1 MKKGIII
8 VLAIILVMI
17 ISTIC
22 IININNSKN
31 EKIYSQENEQFE
43 ILFKEYS
50 KIIAGEILG
59 DVTIVMDESTYTN
72 FVTGEK
78 YNQEHIDRIKGFE
91 ITGSS
96 NSKLLVLKVTN
107 YNDKDK
113 SVIISCTED
122 EHVHQTLVK
131 FGVSDGKLVKKN

>member
-78 YNQEHIDRIKGFE
+78 YTQEHIDIIKGFE
-91 ITGSS
+91 ITGSP

>member
-78 YNQEHIDRIKGFE
+78 YSQEHIDRIKGFE

-107 YNDKDK
+107 YSDKDK
-113 SVIISCTED
+113 SVIISCTEE

-131 FGVSDGKLVKKN
+131 FAVSDGKLVKKN

>member
-43 ILFKEYS
+43 ILIQILLQVKN
-50 KIIAGEILG
+50 IAKNIL
-59 DVTIVMDESTYTN
+59 IE
-72 FVTGEK
+72 
-78 YNQEHIDRIKGFE
+78 
-91 ITGSS
+91 
-96 NSKLLVLKVTN
+96 
-107 YNDKDK
+107 
-113 SVIISCTED
+113 
-122 EHVHQTLVK
+122 
-131 FGVSDGKLVKKN
+131 

>member
-78 YNQEHIDRIKGFE
+78 YSQEHIDRIKGFE

>member
-1 MKKGIII
+1 MKKVIII
-8 VLAIILVMI
+8 VL
-17 ISTIC
+17 STVLAVALLAIC
-22 IININNSKN
+22 ITMAINSAN
-31 EKIYSQENEQFE
+31 EKVFAQEDGQFE

-78 YNQEHIDRIKGFE
+78 YTQEHIDRIKGFE
-91 ITGSS
+91 ITGSP
-96 NSKLLVLKVTN
+96 NSKLLILKVTN

-122 EHVHQTLVK
+122 EHIHQTLVK
-131 FGVSDGKLVKKN
+131 FGVKDGKLVKKN

>member
-22 IININNSKN
+22 IMNINNSKN
-31 EKIYSQENEQFE
+31 EKIFSQENEQFE

-78 YNQEHIDRIKGFE
+78 YSQEHIDRIKGFE
-91 ITGSS
+91 ITGST

-107 YNDKDK
+107 YSDKDK

>member
-78 YNQEHIDRIKGFE
+78 YTQEHIDRIKGFE
-91 ITGSS
+91 ITGSP
-96 NSKLLVLKVTN
+96 NSKLLILKVTN
-107 YNDKDK
+107 YSDKDK
-113 SVIISCTED
+113 SVIISCTEE

-131 FGVSDGKLVKKN
+131 FAVSDGKLVKKN

>member
-50 KIIAGEILG
+50 KIIAGEILE

-72 FVTGEK
+72 FITGEK
-78 YNQEHIDRIKGFE
+78 YTQEHIDRIKGFE
-91 ITGSS
+91 ITGSP
-96 NSKLLVLKVTN
+96 NSKLLILKVTN

-113 SVIISCTED
+113 SVIISCIED

>member
-78 YNQEHIDRIKGFE
+78 YTQEHIDRIKGFE

-107 YNDKDK
+107 YSDKDK

>member
-8 VLAIILVMI
+8 ILSAVLVVAMLAICI
-17 ISTIC
+17 TIA
-22 IININNSKN
+22 INSAN
-31 EKIYSQENEQFE
+31 EKVFAQEDGQFE

-50 KIIAGEILG
+50 KIIAGEVLG

-72 FVTGEK
+72 FITGEK
-78 YNQEHIDRIKGFE
+78 FSQEHIDRIKGFE
-91 ITGSS
+91 ITGSP
-96 NSKLLVLKVTN
+96 NSKLLILKVTN

-122 EHVHQTLVK
+122 EHIHQTLVK
-131 FGVSDGKLVKKN
+131 FTVKNGKLVKSN

>member
-78 YNQEHIDRIKGFE
+78 YSQEHIDRIKGFE
-91 ITGSS
+91 ITGSP

-107 YNDKDK
+107 YSDKDK

-122 EHVHQTLVK
+122 EHIHQTLVK
-131 FGVSDGKLVKKN
+131 FAVSDGKLVKKN

>member
-78 YNQEHIDRIKGFE
+78 YIQEHIDRIKGFE
-91 ITGSS
+91 ITGSQ

-107 YNDKDK
+107 YNGKDK

>member
-72 FVTGEK
+72 FITGEK
-78 YNQEHIDRIKGFE
+78 YTQEHIDRIKGFE
-91 ITGSS
+91 ITGSP
-96 NSKLLVLKVTN
+96 NSKLLILKVTN

-113 SVIISCTED
+113 SVIISCIED

>member
-8 VLAIILVMI
+8 VLTIILVAI

-78 YNQEHIDRIKGFE
+78 YSQEHIDRIKGFE
-91 ITGSS
+91 ITGSP

>member
-78 YNQEHIDRIKGFE
+78 YSQEHIDRIKGFE
-91 ITGSS
+91 ITGSP

>member
-91 ITGSS
+91 ITGSQ

>member
-78 YNQEHIDRIKGFE
+78 YTQEHIDRIKGFE
-91 ITGSS
+91 ITGSP
-96 NSKLLVLKVTN
+96 NSKLLILKVTN
-107 YNDKDK
+107 YSDKDK

>member
-17 ISTIC
+17 IYTIC

-31 EKIYSQENEQFE
+31 EKIYSQENEQFD

-78 YNQEHIDRIKGFE
+78 YTQEHIDRIKGFE
-91 ITGSS
+91 ITGSP
-96 NSKLLVLKVTN
+96 NSKLLILKVTN

>member
-78 YNQEHIDRIKGFE
+78 YTQEHIDRIKGFE
-91 ITGSS
+91 ITGSP

-107 YNDKDK
+107 YSDKDK

>member
-78 YNQEHIDRIKGFE
+78 YTQEHIDRIKGFE

>member
-78 YNQEHIDRIKGFE
+78 YSQEHIDRIKGFE
-91 ITGSS
+91 ITGSP
-96 NSKLLVLKVTN
+96 NSKLLILKVTN
-107 YNDKDK
+107 YSDKDK

>member
-22 IININNSKN
+22 IMNINNSKN
-31 EKIYSQENEQFE
+31 EKIFSQENEQFE

-78 YNQEHIDRIKGFE
+78 YTQEHIDRIKGFE
-91 ITGSS
+91 ITGSP
-96 NSKLLVLKVTN
+96 NSKLLILKVTN
-107 YNDKDK
+107 YSDKDK
-113 SVIISCTED
+113 SVIISCTEE

-131 FGVSDGKLVKKN
+131 FAVSDGKLVKKN

>member
-78 YNQEHIDRIKGFE
+78 YSQEHIDRIKGFE
-91 ITGSS
+91 ITGSP

-131 FGVSDGKLVKKN
+131 FAVSDGKLVKKN

>member
-22 IININNSKN
+22 IMNINNSKN
-31 EKIYSQENEQFE
+31 EKIFSQENEQFE

-78 YNQEHIDRIKGFE
+78 YSQEHIDRIKGFE
-91 ITGSS
+91 ITGSP
-96 NSKLLVLKVTN
+96 NSKLLILKVTN
-107 YNDKDK
+107 YSDKDK
-113 SVIISCTED
+113 SVIISCTEE

-131 FGVSDGKLVKKN
+131 FAVSDGKLVKKN

>member
-8 VLAIILVMI
+8 ILSAVLVVAMLAICI
-17 ISTIC
+17 TIA
-22 IININNSKN
+22 INSAN
-31 EKIYSQENEQFE
+31 EKVFAQEDGQFE

-50 KIIAGEILG
+50 KIIAGEVLG

-72 FVTGEK
+72 FITGEK
-78 YNQEHIDRIKGFE
+78 FSQEHIDRIKGFE
-91 ITGSS
+91 ITGSP
-96 NSKLLVLKVTN
+96 NSKLLILKVTN

-122 EHVHQTLVK
+122 EHIHQTLIKFTVK
-131 FGVSDGKLVKKN
+131 NGKLVKSN

>member
-31 EKIYSQENEQFE
+31 EKIYSQENEQFD

-78 YNQEHIDRIKGFE
+78 YTQEHIDRIKEFE
-91 ITGSS
+91 ITGSP
-96 NSKLLVLKVTN
+96 NSKLLILKVTN

>member
-17 ISTIC
+17 IATIC

-78 YNQEHIDRIKGFE
+78 YTQEHIDRIKGFE
-91 ITGSS
+91 ITGSP
-96 NSKLLVLKVTN
+96 NSKLLILKVTN

-122 EHVHQTLVK
+122 EHIHQTLVK

>member
-78 YNQEHIDRIKGFE
+78 YSQEHIDRIKGFE

-107 YNDKDK
+107 YSDKDK

-131 FGVSDGKLVKKN
+131 FAVSDGKLVKKN

>member
-22 IININNSKN
+22 IMNINNSKN
-31 EKIYSQENEQFE
+31 EKIFSQENEQFE

-78 YNQEHIDRIKGFE
+78 YTQEHIDRIKGFE
-91 ITGSS
+91 ITGSP
-96 NSKLLVLKVTN
+96 NSKLLILKVTN
-107 YNDKDK
+107 YSDKDK
-113 SVIISCTED
+113 SVIISCTEE

>member
-1 MKKGIII
+1 MKKYTHKK
-8 VLAIILVMI
+8 M
-17 ISTIC
+17 
-22 IININNSKN
+22 NS
-31 EKIYSQENEQFE
+31 
-43 ILFKEYS
+43 
-50 KIIAGEILG
+50 
-59 DVTIVMDESTYTN
+59 VTIVMDESTYTN

-78 YNQEHIDRIKGFE
+78 YSQEHIDRIKGFE
-91 ITGSS
+91 ITGSP
-96 NSKLLVLKVTN
+96 NSKLLILKVTN

>member
-1 MKKGIII
+1 
-8 VLAIILVMI
+8 MI

-22 IININNSKN
+22 IINIKKKKN

-78 YNQEHIDRIKGFE
+78 YSQEHIDRIKGFE
-91 ITGSS
+91 ITGSP

-107 YNDKDK
+107 YSDKDK

-131 FGVSDGKLVKKN
+131 FALSDGKLVKKN

>member
-78 YNQEHIDRIKGFE
+78 YSQEHIDRIKGFE
-91 ITGSS
+91 ITGSP

-131 FGVSDGKLVKKN
+131 FALSDGKLVKKN

>member
-1 MKKGIII
+1 M
-8 VLAIILVMI
+8 
-17 ISTIC
+17 
-22 IININNSKN
+22 NINNSKN
-31 EKIYSQENEQFE
+31 EKIFSQENEQFE

-78 YNQEHIDRIKGFE
+78 YTQEHIDRIKGFE
-91 ITGSS
+91 ITGSP
-96 NSKLLVLKVTN
+96 NSKLLILKVTN
-107 YNDKDK
+107 YSDKDK

-131 FGVSDGKLVKKN
+131 FAVSDGKLVKKN

>member
-1 MKKGIII
+1 MKKGIFI

-78 YNQEHIDRIKGFE
+78 YSQEHIDRIKGFE
-91 ITGSS
+91 ITGSP

>member
-59 DVTIVMDESTYTN
+59 DVTIVTDESTYTN

-78 YNQEHIDRIKGFE
+78 YTQEHIDRIKGFE
-91 ITGSS
+91 ITGSP
-96 NSKLLVLKVTN
+96 NSKLLILKVTN

-122 EHVHQTLVK
+122 EHIHQTLVK
-131 FGVSDGKLVKKN
+131 FGVRDGKLVKKN